1 MALGCIGAMGMP
13 GGGKAMGGEPG
24 KMPMGGG
31 GAQRSSMMGPLA
43 KLAVHIVLGE
53 SEVWTGD

>member
-1 MALGCIGAMGMP
+1 MGMP